1 MDAAS
6 HLPWFKSA
14 RVAGLLAGVALLV
27 VGLMFLKRPSDPV
40 PATERT
46 IAELERRDGALFEK
60 GAPERFTG
68 WMVEHQADGGLKS
81 RSWIAQGVLNG
92 VSEGWYTNG
101 VLQIREHFVEGASQG
116 LVTRWRPDG
125 TKVSE
130 GTAER
135 GKLEGVFRRWHPN
148 GQLAE
153 EVTLQTGEPHGLGRA
168 WFPSGSLKSEVEM
181 DHGKVLS
188 QRFWKDGENPDRS
201 VAAAP
206 VQQP

>member
-1 MDAAS
+1 MGVAS
-6 HLPWFKSA
+6 NQPWFKSA
-14 RVAGLLAGVALLV
+14 RVVGLLVGVALLV
-27 VGLMFLKRPSDPV
+27 AGLMFLKRPSVPV
-40 PATERT
+40 PAPELT

-68 WMVEHQADGGLKS
+68 WMVERQAGGALKS
-81 RSWIAQGVLNG
+81 RSWIANGVLNG

-101 VLQIREHFVEGASQG
+101 VLQIREHYVEGASQG

-153 EVTLQTGEPHGLGRA
+153 EVLLKTGEPHGLSRA

-181 DHGKVLS
+181 DHGKVMTN
-188 QRFWKDGENPDRS
+188 RFWKDGENPGRS

-206 VQQP
+206 